1 MADGVLHLIAGMAS
15 DVLAALLVV
24 AAVCGLFI
32 AWRRRNRTLAILS
45 AVPVVGAVAAAAAR
59 HGIEY
64 AFVYVCMAL
73 TMGAWLVVFLN
84 RDFIPPRRDV
94 KPDRRLQPPSLS
106 ALGRGLGGC
115 LLAGPL
121 AALAGLLPA
130 LAAVAWF
137 PGDAANRLVPGI
149 FLFIGSWAALTLWT
163 LAARQQRRPALVM
176 LVVIG
181 LSGAWL
187 GMGPRP

>member
-1 MADGVLHLIAGMAS
+1 MIAGMAS

-106 ALGRGLGGC
+106 ALGRGWEAACWPARWRRLQGC
-115 LLAGPL
+115 CRR
-121 AALAGLLPA
+121 LPQWPGFPA
-130 LAAVAWF
+130 MRPIGWCRASFCSSAV
-137 PGDAANRLVPGI
+137 G
-149 FLFIGSWAALTLWT
+149 
-163 LAARQQRRPALVM
+163 RR
-176 LVVIG
+176 
-181 LSGAWL
+181 
-187 GMGPRP
+187 